1 MSTWSALALSYAGFA
16 CLAMAMKRYS
26 LDMLG
31 HVLTLGMQRA
41 VRVAGLVFLVVS
53 LALCVHRW
61 GGSVGAAVW
70 LGLLTAGALGLG
82 LQLAYKPRLVTLLA
96 MVLAPVGLA
105 ASALL

>member
-16 CLAMAMKRYS
+16 FLAMAMKRYP

-31 HVLTLGMQRA
+31 HVLTVTKQRA
-41 VRVAGLVFLVVS
+41 VRAVGVALLVVS
-53 LALCVHRW
+53 LVLCEHRW

-70 LGLLTAGALGLG
+70 LGLLTASALGLG
-82 LQLAYKPRLVTLLA
+82 LQLTYMPRQVTLLA